1 MTTRGEK
8 LPERKARH
16 LTLSDGHHRRT
27 AVLYRNSIRAIALA
41 GALLATMGAAQAF
54 DESKYPDWK
63 GQWRRGDPG
72 GARYDPSKPLAAQQ
86 APLTEEYKA
95 IHAASIADQAAG
107 GQGND
112 PTYTCA
118 PPGMPR
124 IMSVYDPMEI
134 IITPSTTHIMIQHIH
149 DSRRIFTDGR
159 DWPKGFEPTF
169 AGYSLGK
176 WIDTDGDGRYDVL
189 EVETRDLKGPRAYD
203 GTGLP
208 LHEDNQ
214 TVIKERLHT
223 DKADPNILINEITTI
238 DNALTR
244 PWTAVKKY
252 RRVAT
257 KEKAVW
263 PESVCAE
270 GNNHVEIAGQNY
282 FLGADGL
289 LMPARKNQSP
299 PDLRHFK

>member
-1 MTTRGEK
+1 
-8 LPERKARH
+8 
-16 LTLSDGHHRRT
+16 
-27 AVLYRNSIRAIALA
+27 
-41 GALLATMGAAQAF
+41 MGAAQAF

-63 GQWRRGDPG
+63 GQWRRADPG
-72 GARYDPSKPLAAQQ
+72 PARYDPSKPLNAQQ
-86 APLTEEYKA
+86 APLTDEHKA
-95 IHAASIADQAAG
+95 IHAASIADQKAG

-112 PTYTCA
+112 PTYTCV

-124 IMSVYDPMEI
+124 IMSIYDPMEI

-169 AGYSLGK
+169 AGYSIGK
-176 WIDTDGDGRYDVL
+176 WIDTDADGRFDVL

-214 TVIKERLHT
+214 TVIKERFHT
-223 DKADPNILINEITTI
+223 DKADPNIIINEITTI
-238 DNALTR
+238 DNSLTR
-244 PWTAVKKY
+244 PWTAIKRY

-257 KEKAVW
+257 KEEAVW

-270 GNNHVEIAGQNY
+270 GNVHVEIAGQNY

>member
-1 MTTRGEK
+1 
-8 LPERKARH
+8 
-16 LTLSDGHHRRT
+16 
-27 AVLYRNSIRAIALA
+27 
-41 GALLATMGAAQAF
+41 MGAAQAF

-63 GQWRRGDPG
+63 GQWRRADPG
-72 GARYDPSKPLAAQQ
+72 PPRFDPSKPLNAQQ
-86 APLTEEYKA
+86 APLTDEYKA
-95 IHAASIADQAAG
+95 VHAASMADQKAG

-112 PTYTCA
+112 PTYTCV

-124 IMSVYDPMEI
+124 IMSIYDPMEI

-169 AGYSLGK
+169 AGYSIGK

-214 TVIKERLHT
+214 TVIKERFYA
-223 DKADPNILINEITTI
+223 DKADPNIINNEITTI

-244 PWTAVKKY
+244 PWTAIKKY
-252 RRVAT
+252 RRIAT
-257 KEKAVW
+257 KEEAVW

-270 GNNHVEIAGQNY
+270 GNVHVEIAGQNY

-299 PDLRHFK
+299 PDLTHFK

>member
-1 MTTRGEK
+1 V
-8 LPERKARH
+8 PERKVRH
-16 LTLSDGHHRRT
+16 LNSPHGHHGRT
-27 AVLYRNSIRAIALA
+27 AVLTRNSIGTIALA
-41 GALLATMGAAQAF
+41 VALSATMGAAQAF

-63 GQWRRGDPG
+63 GQWRRADPG
-72 GARYDPSKPLAAQQ
+72 PPRYDPSKPLNAQQ
-86 APLTEEYKA
+86 APLTDEYKA
-95 IHAASIADQAAG
+95 IHAASIVDQKVG

-112 PTYTCA
+112 PTYTCV

-124 IMSVYDPMEI
+124 IMSIYDPMEI

-169 AGYSLGK
+169 AGYSIGK
-176 WIDTDGDGRYDVL
+176 WIDTGGDGRYDVL

-214 TVIKERLHT
+214 TLIKERLYA
-223 DKADPNILINEITTI
+223 DKADPGIIINEITTI
-238 DNALTR
+238 DNALTQ
-244 PWTAVKKY
+244 PWTAIKKY
-252 RRVAT
+252 RRIAT
-257 KEKAVW
+257 KEEAVW

-270 GNNHVEIAGQNY
+270 GNVHVEIAGQNY

-289 LMPARKNQSP
+289 LMPTRKNQSP
-299 PDLRHFK
+299 PDLQHFK

>member
-1 MTTRGEK
+1 
-8 LPERKARH
+8 
-16 LTLSDGHHRRT
+16 
-27 AVLYRNSIRAIALA
+27 
-41 GALLATMGAAQAF
+41 MGAAQAF

-63 GQWRRGDPG
+63 GQWRRADPG
-72 GARYDPSKPLAAQQ
+72 PPRYDPSKPLNAQQ
-86 APLTEEYKA
+86 APLTDEYKA
-95 IHAASIADQAAG
+95 IHAASIADQKAG

-124 IMSVYDPMEI
+124 IMSIYDPMEM
-134 IITPSTTHIMIQHIH
+134 IITPSTTHIMIQHVH

-159 DWPKGFEPTF
+159 DWPKGFEPTY
-169 AGYSLGK
+169 AGYSIGK

-208 LHEDNQ
+208 LHEDNR
-214 TVIKERLHT
+214 TVIKERLYT
-223 DKADPNILINEITTI
+223 DKADPNIIINEITTV

-244 PWTAVKKY
+244 PWTAIKRY
-252 RRVAT
+252 RRIAT
-257 KEKAVW
+257 KEEAVW

-270 GNNHVEIAGQNY
+270 GNVHVEIAGQNY

>member
-1 MTTRGEK
+1 M
-8 LPERKARH
+8 
-16 LTLSDGHHRRT
+16 LT
-27 AVLYRNSIRAIALA
+27 RNSIGTIALA
-41 GALLATMGAAQAF
+41 VALLATMGVAQAF
-54 DESKYPDWK
+54 DDSKYPDWK
-63 GQWRRGDPG
+63 GQWRRADAGPP
-72 GARYDPSKPLAAQQ
+72 RYDPSKPLNSQQ
-86 APLTEEYKA
+86 APLTNEYKA
-95 IHAASIADQAAG
+95 IHAASIADQKAG

-124 IMSVYDPMEI
+124 IMSIYDPMEI
-134 IITPSTTHIMIQHIH
+134 IVTPSITHIMIQHIH

-169 AGYSLGK
+169 AGYSIGK
-176 WIDTDGDGRYDVL
+176 WIDADGDGRYDAL

-214 TVIKERLHT
+214 TVIKERLYT
-223 DKADPNILINEITTI
+223 DKADPNIIINEITTI

-244 PWTAVKKY
+244 PWTAIKKY

-257 KEKAVW
+257 KEEAVW

-270 GNNHVEIAGQNY
+270 GNVHIEIAGQNY

>member
-1 MTTRGEK
+1 VIHGGNV
-8 LPERKARH
+8 PERKVRH
-16 LTLSDGHHRRT
+16 LNSPHGNHGRT
-27 AVLYRNSIRAIALA
+27 AVLDRNSIGTIVLA
-41 GALLATMGAAQAF
+41 VALLATMGTALAF
-54 DESKYPDWK
+54 DDSKYPDWK
-63 GQWRRGDPG
+63 GQWRRADPG
-72 GARYDPSKPLAAQQ
+72 PPRYDPSKPLNAQQ
-86 APLTEEYKA
+86 APLTDEYKTV
-95 IHAASIADQAAG
+95 HAASIADQKAG

-124 IMSVYDPMEI
+124 IMSIYDPMEI
-134 IITPSTTHIMIQHIH
+134 IITPSITHIMIQHIH

-169 AGYSLGK
+169 AGYSIAK

-214 TVIKERLHT
+214 TVIKERLYT
-223 DKADPNILINEITTI
+223 DKADPNIIINEITTI

-244 PWTAVKKY
+244 PWTAIKKY

-257 KEKAVW
+257 KEEAVW

-270 GNNHVEIAGQNY
+270 GNVHIEIAGQNY

>member
-1 MTTRGEK
+1 
-8 LPERKARH
+8 
-16 LTLSDGHHRRT
+16 
-27 AVLYRNSIRAIALA
+27 
-41 GALLATMGAAQAF
+41 MGAAQAF

-63 GQWRRGDPG
+63 GQWRRADPG
-72 GARYDPSKPLAAQQ
+72 PPRYDPSKPLNAQQ
-86 APLTEEYKA
+86 APLTDEYKA
-95 IHAASIADQAAG
+95 VHAASIAGQKAG

-112 PTYTCA
+112 PTYTCV
-118 PPGMPR
+118 PPGLPR
-124 IMSVYDPMEI
+124 IMSIYDPMEI

-169 AGYSLGK
+169 AGYSIGK

-189 EVETRDLKGPRAYD
+189 EVETRDLRGPRAYD

-214 TVIKERLHT
+214 TVIKERLYT
-223 DKADPNILINEITTI
+223 DKADPNIIINEITTI

-244 PWTAVKKY
+244 PWTAIKRY
-252 RRVAT
+252 RRVAA
-257 KEKAVW
+257 KEEAVW

-270 GNNHVEIAGQNY
+270 GNVHVEIAGQNY